1 MSLPL
6 EGLRVVSLALQY
18 PGPFGTLLLADLG
31 ADVLVVERP
40 GGGDPTRAFPAFHS
54 ALGRGKRSV
63 ALDLKQEAGRRA
75 LRSLLADADALLEGF
90 RPGTMARLGF
100 APDDV
105 TREYPALVYV
115 SVSGF
120 GQTGPNA
127 ARPGHDLTYQAE
139 AGMLYEHLPPAPPPP
154 PPSLALGDLAAGMFV
169 AQAVLAGIV
178 QRGRTGRGCF
188 VDVAMTDCL
197 TTLLAAHVGPVV
209 NRTGQPGFPYEPG
222 YGVFVTADGAYLALG
237 VAHEDHFW
245 RALCD
250 LTGME
255 ADRELTSPQRF
266 AAHERLQHAL
276 AAAIERRPLAEWER
290 AFTTADVPFGTLR
303 SLEDL
308 PRTPQAV
315 ARGMF
320 SSVESATGALLAVRQ
335 PLIVDGTAPGPRCG
349 TPLLGEHTI
358 EVLQE
363 AGVDQASLAELI
375 RCGAAVQDPAGGAAT
390 REDQP

>member
-6 EGLRVVSLALQY
+6 EGVRVVSLALQY

-40 GGGDPTRAFPAFHS
+40 GDGDPTRAFPGFHG

-63 ALDLKQEAGRRA
+63 ALDLKQEGGRRA

-105 TREYPALVYV
+105 TREHPALVYV

-178 QRGRTGRGCF
+178 QRGRTGRGCV

-209 NRTGQPGFPYEPG
+209 NRSGPPGFPYEPG
-222 YGVFVTADGAYLALG
+222 YGVFVTADGAHLALG

-255 ADRELTSPQRF
+255 ADRELTSPDRF
-266 AAHERLQHAL
+266 AAHERLQKAL

-290 AFTTADVPFGTLR
+290 AFTAADVPFGTVR
-303 SLEDL
+303 SLEEL
-308 PRTPQAV
+308 PWTPQAV

-320 SSVESATGALLAVRQ
+320 GSVESPAGPLLAVRQ
-335 PLIVDGTAPGPRCG
+335 PLIVDDAAPGPRRG
-349 TPLLGEHTI
+349 TPLLGEHTS
-358 EVLQE
+358 EALQE
-363 AGVDQASLAELI
+363 AGVDQACLAEFI
-375 RCGAAVQDPAGGAAT
+375 GCGAAVQNPAGGAGAK
-390 REDQP
+390 EDQP